1 MADQSDAEIALAVL
15 ATTALYPNG
24 PDSPSVPGPPCRVY
38 RGWPNPAALDADLA
52 QGRINV
58 TIFAGNSAPRPAT
71 RFAQEWLASPAVPAL
86 AVSLS
91 DTSVTISGSADPGQ
105 LIGVGV
111 DGQPYA
117 YRTQANDTPALV
129 AAAIASQIRVT
140 RIVQLRGP
148 SFDVP
153 GATDLLVRVVVD
165 RPAIQEIRRQRLAIR
180 VSCWCPSP
188 ATRDATAT
196 AVDGAFAIVP
206 FIPLVDG
213 SQARLTF
220 SGGAILDQ
228 SENASLYR
236 RDLLYDVEYATTLV
250 QTQPSMLFGALGL
263 NAAHI
268 TA

>member
-15 ATTALYPNG
+15 TTTALYPNG
-24 PDSPSVPGPPCRVY
+24 PNAPSVPGPPCRIY

-52 QGRINV
+52 NGRINV
-58 TIFAGNSAPRPAT
+58 TIFAGNAAPRPTT
-71 RFAQEWLASPAVPAL
+71 RFAEEWLAAPAVPTL
-86 AVSLS
+86 AVSQA
-91 DTSVTISGSADPGQ
+91 DTSVTISGNADPDQ
-105 LIGVGV
+105 LIGVRV

-129 AAAIASQIRVT
+129 AATIAAQIRVT
-140 RIVQLRGP
+140 RIVHLRGC

-153 GATDLLVRVVVD
+153 GATDLLARVVVD

-180 VSCWCPSP
+180 VSCWCPNP
-188 ATRDATAT
+188 TTRDATAT
-196 AVDGAFAIVP
+196 AIDTTFAIAP
-206 FIPLVDG
+206 FIILNDG

-220 SGGAILDQ
+220 TGGTIQDQ

-263 NAAHI
+263 NAAQI